1 MSSRFARPAFIL
13 LAALLLVPLI
23 GGIACA
29 PASPASVRIGYLLGD
44 LHQLPFFV
52 AQDKGFFK
60 DEGINV
66 QVVGPF
72 DAGPAEMDAL
82 AANQLDIGY
91 VGVSPAILAAARK
104 VELSVIAGVN
114 LEGSALATSNNIN
127 VVSDLKGKKVATPA
141 PGSIQYILMGMLL
154 SENKMSFSDL
164 ELFPGTIKPPDMA
177 QALQTGRIDGYLVWE
192 PFVSKSVISGYGKI
206 LAESKDIWAGHPC
219 CVVVTRNDFAAK
231 NDSTVSAV
239 IRAHQKAVQFIE
251 ANPAEA
257 KAIAQKWTKLD
268 AAVIDAAFDRVK
280 YTYSVNKDDVKKFV
294 QEIINLGTGGTI
306 KPIITAADVPDIG
319 LFVDKVVDLK
329 YLQR

>member
-1 MSSRFARPAFIL
+1 MSSKFSKSAFVL
-13 LAALLLVPLI
+13 LAALLLVPLFS
-23 GGIACA
+23 GMACA
-29 PASPASVRIGYLLGD
+29 PAAPVSVRIGYLLGD

-52 AQDKGFFK
+52 AQEKGFFK

-104 VELSVIAGVN
+104 VNLSVIAGVN

-127 VVSDLKGKKVATPA
+127 AVSELKGKKIATPA

-154 SENKMSFSDL
+154 SENKMGFNDI

-177 QALQTGRIDGYLVWE
+177 QSLQTGQIDGYLVWE
-192 PFVSKSVISGYGKI
+192 PFVSKSVVSGYGKI

-219 CVVVTRNDFAAK
+219 CVVVTRNDFASK
-231 NDSTVSAV
+231 NDSVVSAV

-257 KAIAQKWTKLD
+257 KVIAQKWTKLD
-268 AAVIDAAFDRVK
+268 AAVIDAAFGRVK

-294 QEIINLGTGGTI
+294 QEIIDLGAAGTI
-306 KPIITAADVPDIG
+306 KPIITAADVPDTG
-319 LFVDKVVDLK
+319 SFVDRVVNLK

>member
-1 MSSRFARPAFIL
+1 M
-13 LAALLLVPLI
+13 
-23 GGIACA
+23 ACA
-29 PASPASVRIGYLLGD
+29 PAAPVSVRIGYLLGD

-114 LEGSALATSNNIN
+114 LEGSALATSNNISA
-127 VVSDLKGKKVATPA
+127 VSDLKGKKIATPA

-154 SENKMSFSDL
+154 SENKMSFNDM
-164 ELFPGTIKPPDMA
+164 ELFAGTIKPPDMA
-177 QALQTGRIDGYLVWE
+177 QTLQTGRIDGYLVWE
-192 PFVSKSVISGYGKI
+192 PFVSKSVVSGYGKI

-219 CVVVTRNDFAAK
+219 CVVVTRNDFAPK
-231 NDSTVSAV
+231 T
-239 IRAHQKAVQFIE
+239 
-251 ANPAEA
+251 
-257 KAIAQKWTKLD
+257 IAWFPQ
-268 AAVIDAAFDRVK
+268 
-280 YTYSVNKDDVKKFV
+280 
-294 QEIINLGTGGTI
+294 
-306 KPIITAADVPDIG
+306 
-319 LFVDKVVDLK
+319 
-329 YLQR
+329 

>member
-1 MSSRFARPAFIL
+1 M
-13 LAALLLVPLI
+13 
-23 GGIACA
+23 ACA
-29 PASPASVRIGYLLGD
+29 PSSPASVRIGYLLGD

-104 VELSVIAGVN
+104 VEISVIAGVN

-154 SENKMSFSDL
+154 SGNKMSFGDL

-177 QALQTGRIDGYLVWE
+177 QALQTNRIDGYLVWE
-192 PFVSKSVISGYGKI
+192 PFISKSVVSGYGKI

-231 NDSTVSAV
+231 NDTVVSAV

-268 AAVIDAAFDRVK
+268 AAVINAAFDRVK

-294 QEIINLGTGGTI
+294 QEIISLGVGGTI
-306 KPIITAADVPDIG
+306 KPIITAGDVPDTG
-319 LFVDKVVDLK
+319 SFVDKVVNLK